1 MCLPHCILAP
11 RSCKALL
18 GFGLVIYDDCG
29 DYDDDGDDQL
39 QRLDGGRVPRKEQR
53 MEEAFLQRSLV
64 GTTPHC
70 TKCASRGEHF
80 SNQVAAAACALLIHL
95 MEGRRF
101 LINLSVVLCF
111 VV

>member
-64 GTTPHC
+64 GTTVHQVHKSRRAFLQPSGCCSLC
-70 TKCASRGEHF
+70 TAYISRKVGGF
-80 SNQVAAAACALLIHL
+80 I
-95 MEGRRF
+95 
-101 LINLSVVLCF
+101 
-111 VV
+111 